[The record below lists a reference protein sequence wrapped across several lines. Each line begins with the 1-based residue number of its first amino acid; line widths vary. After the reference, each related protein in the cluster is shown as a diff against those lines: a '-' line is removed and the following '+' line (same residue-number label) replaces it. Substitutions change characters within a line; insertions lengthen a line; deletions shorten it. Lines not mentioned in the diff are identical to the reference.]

1 MNKGQLVE
9 QVASELGDT
18 KASASRAVDAVIN
31 SITNGIKVDE
41 SVTIVGFG
49 TFTKKQRAA
58 RTGRN
63 PATGEPMQIN
73 ASTTVGFKPS
83 QGLKDSLVT
92 KT

>member
-41 SVTIVGFG
+41 SVTAAGRR
-49 TFTKKQRAA
+49 KQPRSRSSRFA
-58 RTGRN
+58 
-63 PATGEPMQIN
+63 
-73 ASTTVGFKPS
+73 
-83 QGLKDSLVT
+83 
-92 KT
+92 